1 MFCYIKLNKI
11 YILGGTSVCSRGPNT
26 GTIRSKFCG
35 TLFSLDLV
43 KENADMPVCGKLI
56 RFKYLSISQFFNC
69 AVHSFKYSLL
79 LLCLSDCTPSFAV
92 GVVTDALTD
101 TTDDVSKATGIR
113 SRGTLLLCKCKN
125 LKF

>member
-11 YILGGTSVCSRGPNT
+11 YILGGTSVCSRGPNS
-26 GTIRSKFCG
+26 GTTRSKFCG
-35 TLFSLDLV
+35 GLFSLDV
-43 KENADMPVCGKLI
+43 AKKNTDMPVCGKLI
-56 RFKYLSISQFFNC
+56 RVKYLSINQFFNC
-69 AVHSFKYSLL
+69 TIHSFKYFLL
-79 LLCLSDCTPSFAV
+79 LSCLSDCSPSFAV

-101 TTDDVSKATGIR
+101 NADKVSDATGIR

>member
-56 RFKYLSISQFFNC
+56 RFEYVSISQFILIVPFIPLNTLYYYYVYQI
-69 AVHSFKYSLL
+69 APRLL
-79 LLCLSDCTPSFAV
+79 LW
-92 GVVTDALTD
+92 
-101 TTDDVSKATGIR
+101 VS
-113 SRGTLLLCKCKN
+113 
-125 LKF
+125 